1 MLSFFGHSGSRR
13 SEWTGWAV
21 FLLASVVVMLS
32 CGMGP
37 RCLAAN
43 RGVPAVKE
51 TSASTVDEPRRGD
64 EVGVRM
70 IAGRELD
77 EAKRVLGPAADYV
90 IYINWDAFRRD
101 YYDWANEGGAPGTP
115 NLNRLASMGALFKAA
130 HNGFPSITNPM
141 QTTIVT
147 GAWPVV
153 HGNIYR
159 YYDVAGNIVRGAGRT
174 CEAETIAEAAADS
187 GLSTASVQ
195 QFMLN
200 GRGTDGN
207 DPMHLYIQ
215 PGGRFEERVAEAVK
229 IIKGEAVRTQSGKTV
244 TSAEI
249 PRFMAIYGDDLDAAG
264 HNSGAGYG
272 AGISFTYDQ
281 WKAKMVRELVRMDAA
296 LGTLIHSLTEVG
308 IMERTAIIITAD
320 HGMTPYWGSSSL
332 PDLVR
337 VLQTL
342 GYKPKALATDQKAP
356 AGTDVALVGTGIS
369 VQAYFRRQLGPDE
382 YRSVVEA
389 ISAQPYV
396 GGCLTRDALDQL
408 GAHKLSGDLV
418 VWPSPPHHF
427 ASINITFGLGGNHD
441 TYHESSRNV
450 FLLVSGAGVKH
461 GVTFD
466 HPVEIIDVAPTI
478 SKLLGIRPP
487 AQATGRVLE
496 EALLAPDESQAR

>member
-1 MLSFFGHSGSRR
+1 MFNYHRCPGSRR
-13 SEWTGWAV
+13 SEFIRRVAS
-21 FLLASVVVMLS
+21 LLATIVVVLV
-32 CGMGP
+32 CGSG
-37 RCLAAN
+37 LDGAA
-43 RGVPAVKE
+43 VA
-51 TSASTVDEPRRGD
+51 EPQRD
-64 EVGVRM
+64 HEVGVRM
-70 IAGRELD
+70 VPGS
-77 EAKRVLGPAADYV
+77 KRDVEYV

-101 YYDWANEGGAPGTP
+101 YYDWANEQGAPGTP
-115 NLNRLASMGALFKAA
+115 NLNRLASMGALFTAA

-141 QTTIVT
+141 QATIVT

-153 HGNIYR
+153 HGNVYR
-159 YYDVAGNIVRGAGRT
+159 YYDVSGNIVRGAGRA
-174 CEAETIAEAAADS
+174 CEAETIAEAAAAA
-187 GLSTASVQ
+187 GLSTVSVQ
-195 QFMLN
+195 QFMLR
-200 GRGTDGN
+200 GRGTDDD

-229 IIKGEAVRTQSGKTV
+229 IIKGQPVRTLSGRMV
-244 TSAEI
+244 TSVEI

-264 HNSGAGYG
+264 HNSGVGYG

-281 WKAKMVRELVRMDAA
+281 WRAKMVRELARMDAA
-296 LGTLIHSLTEVG
+296 LGTLMRALTDAG
-308 IMERTAIIITAD
+308 IIDRTAIILTAD

-337 VLQTL
+337 VFQDL
-342 GYKPKALATDQKAP
+342 GYKPKSLGSDQKAP
-356 AGTDVALVGTGIS
+356 AGTDVVLVGTGIS
-369 VQAYFRRQLGPDE
+369 VQVYLRRELRRDE

-396 GGCLTRDALDQL
+396 GGCLTRDDLDQM

-418 VWPSPPHHF
+418 VWPNPPHHF
-427 ASINITFGLGGNHD
+427 ANTNITFGIGGNHD
-441 TYHESSRNV
+441 TYHPSSRNV

-461 GVTFD
+461 GVAFD

-496 EALLAPDESQAR
+496 EALLAPDESWAR

>member
-1 MLSFFGHSGSRR
+1 
-13 SEWTGWAV
+13 
-21 FLLASVVVMLS
+21 
-32 CGMGP
+32 
-37 RCLAAN
+37 
-43 RGVPAVKE
+43 
-51 TSASTVDEPRRGD
+51 
-64 EVGVRM
+64 
-70 IAGRELD
+70 
-77 EAKRVLGPAADYV
+77 
-90 IYINWDAFRRD
+90 
-101 YYDWANEGGAPGTP
+101 
-115 NLNRLASMGALFKAA
+115 
-130 HNGFPSITNPM
+130 
-141 QTTIVT
+141 
-147 GAWPVV
+147 
-153 HGNIYR
+153 
-159 YYDVAGNIVRGAGRT
+159 
-174 CEAETIAEAAADS
+174 
-187 GLSTASVQ
+187 
-195 QFMLN
+195 
-200 GRGTDGN
+200 
-207 DPMHLYIQ
+207 
-215 PGGRFEERVAEAVK
+215 
-229 IIKGEAVRTQSGKTV
+229 
-244 TSAEI
+244 
-249 PRFMAIYGDDLDAAG
+249 
-264 HNSGAGYG
+264 
-272 AGISFTYDQ
+272 
-281 WKAKMVRELVRMDAA
+281 VRELVRMDAA
-296 LGTLIHSLTEVG
+296 LGTLIHALTEVG

-320 HGMTPYWGSSSL
+320 HGLTPYWGSSSL

-337 VLQTL
+337 VLQAL